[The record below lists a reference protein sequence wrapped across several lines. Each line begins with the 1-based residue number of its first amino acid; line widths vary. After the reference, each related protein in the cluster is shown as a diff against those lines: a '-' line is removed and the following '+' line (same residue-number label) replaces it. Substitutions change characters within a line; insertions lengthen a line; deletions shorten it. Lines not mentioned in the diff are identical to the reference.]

1 MKPAV
6 AIRKPEQQVHKASHY
21 GSKQQWRW
29 CTAFLLLLPVHATY
43 IQVLFFAHIPFVVDP
58 TFNAMPTERLQQ
70 HPLLLYNNH
79 TNGMFFVW
87 RLHLAQPSHPGHITI
102 LLRSESPSSK
112 CAKLHN
118 VQQTTTKTTHRDHS
132 VTACSR
138 LIYIYM
144 CCSLRTFRSWW
155 TVHSA
160 QHQQGGCNNSKTVQ
174 WQSKCL
180 PAIAKLVVVYVCYT
194 LKCNLSALI
203 PNFS

>member
-29 CTAFLLLLPVHATY
+29 CTAFLLLLPARATY

-112 CAKLHN
+112 CTKLHN
-118 VQQTTTKTTHRDHS
+118 VQQTTTETTHRDHS

-138 LIYIYM
+138 LIYIYIYI
-144 CCSLRTFRSWW
+144 CVVLRAHSLHGELCIQRNTSREVATIVKQCSGKASAYLRL
-155 TVHSA
+155 
-160 QHQQGGCNNSKTVQ
+160 QN
-174 WQSKCL
+174 
-180 PAIAKLVVVYVCYT
+180 
-194 LKCNLSALI
+194 
-203 PNFS
+203 